1 MLINFAERE
10 VQIKIVYY
18 GPALAGKTTSLQYLA
33 KRLNV
38 QVTDMPL
45 AGDKDRTVFFEFAP
59 LTQKFGIWNVKFN
72 FFTLPGQPRFSK
84 TRALVLRGVH
94 GIVYVADSQYQAAEE
109 NLGMLA
115 DLQDRLEEDGQV
127 LEGLSSQKEG
137 VVPIVL
143 FYNKRDL
150 KEIMPVEY
158 MDLTFDLRNWEVP
171 RILGCALSGENV
183 LNAADFLGSNLMRK
197 LSDRLGLE
205 WEDEKQASKV

>member
-1 MLINFAERE
+1 M
-10 VQIKIVYY
+10 
-18 GPALAGKTTSLQYLA
+18 
-33 KRLNV
+33 
-38 QVTDMPL
+38 
-45 AGDKDRTVFFEFAP
+45 
-59 LTQKFGIWNVKFN
+59 
-72 FFTLPGQPRFSK
+72 
-84 TRALVLRGVH
+84 
-94 GIVYVADSQYQAAEE
+94 
-109 NLGMLA
+109 
-115 DLQDRLEEDGQV
+115 